1 MQTLKMKIQGFDEQS
16 NSLLVS
22 FASDT
27 TQSQNP
33 DDYPAYA
40 YQPVNMWPDITD
52 PAEIKKRIAVSGLYH
67 AEQQE
72 RHEKFAANLIA
83 RQDYRDMVGQEVSYP
98 VAELLPLEEPLSSL
112 PEAVV
117 SNVVEV

>member
-1 MQTLKMKIQGFDEQS
+1 MKIQGFDEQS

-22 FASDT
+22 FASDA

-52 PAEIKKRIAVSGLYH
+52 PAEIKRRIAMSGIYH

-72 RHEKFAANLIA
+72 RHEAFNANLA
-83 RQDYRDMVGQEVSYP
+83 AQQQYRDMVGQETSYP
-98 VAELLPLEEPLSSL
+98 LSDLTQQEESQPS
-112 PEAVV
+112 PESVLVV
-117 SNVVEV
+117 V

>member
-1 MQTLKMKIQGFDEQS
+1 MKIQGFDEQS

-40 YQPVNMWPDITD
+40 YQPANMWPDITD
-52 PAEIKKRIAVSGLYH
+52 PQEIKKRIAISGIYH

-72 RHEKFAANLIA
+72 RHERFNANLVA
-83 RQDYRDMVGQEVSYP
+83 QQEYKNMAGQANTY
-98 VAELLPLEEPLSSL
+98 LLSDLIQPQESQPS
-112 PEAVV
+112 PESTLVV
-117 SNVVEV
+117 L

>member
-1 MQTLKMKIQGFDEQS
+1 MQTLKMKIQGFDEQT

-40 YQPVNMWPDITD
+40 YQPVNMWPDIAD
-52 PAEIKKRIAVSGLYH
+52 PLEIKKRIAISGIYH

-72 RHEKFAANLIA
+72 RHENFAANLA
-83 RQDYRDMVGQEVSYP
+83 AQQEYKDMVGQETSYSVDDLIPPPPSDP
-98 VAELLPLEEPLSSL
+98 VI
-112 PEAVV
+112 PEVITQTV
-117 SNVVEV
+117 

>member
-40 YQPVNMWPDITD
+40 YQPVDMWPDITD
-52 PAEIKKRIAVSGLYH
+52 PLEIKKRIAISGVYH

-72 RHEKFAANLIA
+72 RHEKFVADTSKLQQYMSMI
-83 RQDYRDMVGQEVSYP
+83 GQEDSY
-98 VAELLPLEEPLSSL
+98 LLSDLIQPQEVPSSTATTL
-112 PEAVV
+112 LVV
-117 SNVVEV
+117 

>member
-1 MQTLKMKIQGFDEQS
+1 MNTLYMKIQGFDEQS

-22 FASDT
+22 FASDA

-52 PAEIKKRIAVSGLYH
+52 PAEIKRRIAMSGIYH

-72 RHEKFAANLIA
+72 RHEAFNANLA
-83 RQDYRDMVGQEVSYP
+83 AQQQYRDMVGQETSYP
-98 VAELLPLEEPLSSL
+98 LSDLTQQEESQPS
-112 PEAVV
+112 PESVLVV
-117 SNVVEV
+117 V

>member
-52 PAEIKKRIAVSGLYH
+52 PAEIKKRIALSGVYH

-83 RQDYRDMVGQEVSYP
+83 RQDYRNMVGQEISYSVNELTQP
-98 VAELLPLEEPLSSL
+98 AEPQPS
-112 PEAVV
+112 PESTLVV
-117 SNVVEV
+117 L

>member
-1 MQTLKMKIQGFDEQS
+1 MQILKMKIQSFDEQT

-52 PAEIKKRIAVSGLYH
+52 PAEIKKRIAISGIHH

-72 RHEKFAANLIA
+72 RRERFSANLVA
-83 RQDYRDMVGQEVSYP
+83 RQEYRNMIGQEVSYP
-98 VAELLPLEEPLSSL
+98 LSDLIPPPPSEPVI
-112 PEAVV
+112 PDVIV
-117 SNVVEV
+117 QTV